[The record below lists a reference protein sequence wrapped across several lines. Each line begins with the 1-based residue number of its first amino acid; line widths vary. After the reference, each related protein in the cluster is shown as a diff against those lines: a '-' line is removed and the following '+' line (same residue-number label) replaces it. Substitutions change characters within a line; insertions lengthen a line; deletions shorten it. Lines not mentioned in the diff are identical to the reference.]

1 MAIFISDCTSGGN
14 GLAAF
19 DGVMNMTQANNVA
32 ATITII
38 SKERRRMILPFPLRA
53 AYDFSRLF
61 YILQIEIGD
70 LVSAAIAD
78 AQKGFADWL
87 QVI

>member
-1 MAIFISDCTSGGN
+1 
-14 GLAAF
+14 
-19 DGVMNMTQANNVA
+19 
-32 ATITII
+32 
-38 SKERRRMILPFPLRA
+38 MILPFPLRA